1 MTIRMI
7 LLITIPCLLA
17 ACATRAPLQSPCPPI
32 ASLAAADD
40 CGPEKPINIA
50 GL

>member
-1 MTIRMI
+1 MTTRAI
-7 LLITIPCLLA
+7 LLISITCLLA

-32 ASLAAADD
+32 ASLAAVDG

>member
-1 MTIRMI
+1 MI
-7 LLITIPCLLA
+7 LVSTLCLLA
-17 ACATRAPLQSPCPPI
+17 ACATREPLQSPCPPI
-32 ASLAAADD
+32 ASLAAMDD

>member
-1 MTIRMI
+1 MTTRTMMLVSI
-7 LLITIPCLLA
+7 LCLLA
-17 ACATRAPLQSPCPPI
+17 ACATREPLQSPCPPI
-32 ASLAAADD
+32 ASLAAMDD